1 MALEYGFFDS
11 TITGYDDEGMPI
23 FDRAQTSDFM
33 AMFFSSLI
41 SSGVLG
47 DPSDCFQVT
56 SYDGMKIRI
65 KPGSGF
71 VKGRF
76 AHDKEDS
83 FLTLENAPSSGSY
96 SRIDMVVLRANYIDR
111 KCEIIVKTGIASA
124 TPQEPTL
131 LRPESG
137 DYYELC
143 LAKIL
148 VRSGRVEITQSD
160 ITDTRFDT
168 NYCGAVVQLINGLNA
183 APLLLQ
189 FESQFNEWFDG
200 IKEQLTEDAAGSL
213 QTQIN
218 RLRAS
223 ISYGTELPS
232 TGNDGDIFILIEE

>member
-1 MALEYGFFDS
+1 MALEYGYFDS
-11 TITGYDDEGMPI
+11 TITGYDEEGMPI

-33 AMFFSSLI
+33 AMFFSSII

-71 VKGRF
+71 IKGRF
-76 AHDKEDS
+76 AHDEEDA
-83 FLTLENAPSSGSY
+83 FLILDNAPSSITY
-96 SRIDMVVLRANYIDR
+96 SRIDMIVLRNNYIER
-111 KCEIIVKTGIASA
+111 KCEIVVKTGTASA

-143 LAKIL
+143 LAKIK
-148 VRSGRVEITQSD
+148 VSSGKTEITQSD

-189 FESQFNEWFDG
+189 LEHQFNTWFEAMKD
-200 IKEQLTEDAAGSL
+200 QLTTDAAGNL

-218 RLRAS
+218 DLKSS
-223 ISYGTELPS
+223 ISYGTELPA
-232 TGNDGDIFILIEE
+232 TGKEGDIFILIEP